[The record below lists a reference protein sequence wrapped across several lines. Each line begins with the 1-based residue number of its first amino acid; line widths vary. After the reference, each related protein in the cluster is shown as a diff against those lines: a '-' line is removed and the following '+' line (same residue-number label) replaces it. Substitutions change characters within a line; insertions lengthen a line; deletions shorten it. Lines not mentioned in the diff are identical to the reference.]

1 MTKSPKGRGIAPLF
15 FDPTRDIRSSM
26 NASAGKCAPHLE
38 KADRTVQQ
46 KRRTR
51 KNATMVDGI
60 VAGERVVLAKPP
72 VPESERNVEIQVR
85 VALAAAGVMVMK
97 HSVEPC
103 RECGSRPGSR
113 QGLGIGCSDLIC
125 IVPPHGRFLGIEMK
139 RPGYSPSMV
148 KEHQRRWLAVVRRF
162 GGVTG
167 VASSVE
173 EAMALV
179 KEARGLPCT

>member
-15 FDPTRDIRSSM
+15 
-26 NASAGKCAPHLE
+26 SALGTE
-38 KADRTVQQ
+38 RTST
-46 KRRTR
+46 KRKSQRR
-51 KNATMVDGI
+51 ARAGGLVDAI
-60 VAGERVVLAKPP
+60 VGGERVVLAHPSK
-72 VPESERNVEIQVR
+72 PESERNVEIQVR

-125 IVPPHGRFLGIEMK
+125 IVPPYGRFLGIEMK

-162 GGVTG
+162 GGITG